1 MKCTSHEIL
10 KDTIESYVINT
21 LTHLLNREDITD
33 KIVEC
38 CNQKL
43 LEQSKKQ
50 IGDTAIIRS
59 QMNKNSQKTK
69 NLLAVIETMGIE
81 SSNSIFEQ
89 LEQLENERKNLEIR
103 LRNAE
108 VIKSPDLVNKK
119 KVKAI
124 IDELK
129 VNLVSGNDRR
139 MKDVIRLLI
148 HKIYIYD
155 EGVEIQ
161 YSLDAFSLTLKENND
176 YVMKKVPLTELK
188 KERGAYHKRQSR
200 QSKVLS

>member
-1 MKCTSHEIL
+1 
-10 KDTIESYVINT
+10 
-21 LTHLLNREDITD
+21 
-33 KIVEC
+33 
-38 CNQKL
+38 
-43 LEQSKKQ
+43 
-50 IGDTAIIRS
+50 
-59 QMNKNSQKTK
+59 
-69 NLLAVIETMGIE
+69 
-81 SSNSIFEQ
+81 
-89 LEQLENERKNLEIR
+89 
-103 LRNAE
+103 
-108 VIKSPDLVNKK
+108 
-119 KVKAI
+119 
-124 IDELK
+124 
-129 VNLVSGNDRR
+129 